1 MERDDNVIELGAAS
15 VATHGMGALPG
26 DEFIGQ
32 KHAGL
37 SDD

>member
-1 MERDDNVIELGAAS
+1 MERCDEVIELGAAT
-15 VATHGMGALPG
+15 VETHGMGALPG